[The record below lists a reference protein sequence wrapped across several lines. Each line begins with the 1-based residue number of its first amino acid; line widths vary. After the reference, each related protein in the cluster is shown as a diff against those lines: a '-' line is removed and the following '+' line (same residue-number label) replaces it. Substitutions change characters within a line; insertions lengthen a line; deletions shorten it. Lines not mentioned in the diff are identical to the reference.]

1 MGLPCFFLGDF
12 NNKLKFHSFFWGG
25 IFIAVTGFNQIKGEV
40 NMRKE
45 KIPAATIIRL
55 SVYQRYLKRLLANGV
70 KVVSSSELAY
80 EASVNPA
87 QLRKDLSYF
96 GRFGVRGVGYDVASL
111 LNTIS
116 GILGLLDEWR
126 VVLVGAGPIGK
137 ALLRH
142 PQFSKQGYVFEAV
155 FDVDP
160 NHVGKDLVDGHV
172 VKDISELPKVIKEK
186 DIQLAVLAVPSEKA
200 QEVADILV
208 ECGIKGILNFC
219 TTRIKVPRGVSVQ
232 YVDFTILL
240 DTLTYKISQ
249 HSIEGKE
256 DSVNSTKPKWAR
268 EHSWPVVQSNS
279 HRQGVSLTS

>member
-1 MGLPCFFLGDF
+1 
-12 NNKLKFHSFFWGG
+12 
-25 IFIAVTGFNQIKGEV
+25 
-40 NMRKE
+40 MRKE

-126 VVLVGAGPIGK
+126 VVLVGAGPIGQ

-142 PQFSKQGYVFEAV
+142 PQFSRQGYVFEAV
-155 FDVDP
+155 FDFDK
-160 NHVGKDLVDGHV
+160 NHIGKELEGGLVV
-172 VKDISELPKVIKEK
+172 NAIEELPKVIKER

-200 QEVADILV
+200 QELADILV

-219 TTRIKVPRGVSVQ
+219 TTRIRVPRGVSVQ

-249 HSIEGKE
+249 NHSKEGQDHVK
-256 DSVNSTKPKWAR
+256 SSKPKWAR
-268 EHSWPVVQSNS
+268 EHSWPVVQSNIQ
-279 HRQGVSLTS
+279 RQGVSLSS

>member
-1 MGLPCFFLGDF
+1 
-12 NNKLKFHSFFWGG
+12 
-25 IFIAVTGFNQIKGEV
+25 
-40 NMRKE
+40 MRKE

-55 SVYQRYLKRLLANGV
+55 SVYQRYLKRLLAKGV

-80 EASVNPA
+80 EANVNPA

-126 VVLVGAGPIGK
+126 VVLVGAGPIGQ

-142 PQFSKQGYVFEAV
+142 PQFSRQGYVFEAV
-155 FDVDP
+155 FDFDP
-160 NHVGKDLVDGHV
+160 THIGRELEGGLVVQDLRN
-172 VKDISELPKVIKEK
+172 LPRVIQEK

-200 QEVADILV
+200 QEIADLLV
-208 ECGIKGILNFC
+208 DCGIKGILNFC
-219 TTRIKVPRGVSVQ
+219 TTRIRVPRGVSVQ

-249 HSIEGKE
+249 SNTEGMDEHVKAG
-256 DSVNSTKPKWAR
+256 KPKWAR
-268 EHSWPVVQSNS
+268 EHSWPVVQSNVQK
-279 HRQGVSLTS
+279 QGVTLTS

>member
-1 MGLPCFFLGDF
+1 
-12 NNKLKFHSFFWGG
+12 
-25 IFIAVTGFNQIKGEV
+25 
-40 NMRKE
+40 MRKE

-55 SVYQRYLKRLLANGV
+55 SVYQRYLKRLLAKGV

-126 VVLVGAGPIGK
+126 VVLVGAGPIGQ

-142 PQFSKQGYVFEAV
+142 PQFSRQGYVFEAV
-155 FDVDP
+155 FDFDP
-160 NHVGKDLVDGHV
+160 NHIGKELEGGIV
-172 VKDISELPKVIKEK
+172 VHGIEDLPKVLKER

-200 QEVADILV
+200 QEMADILV
-208 ECGIKGILNFC
+208 ECGVKGILNFC
-219 TTRIKVPRGVSVQ
+219 TTRIRVPRGVSVQ

-249 HSIEGKE
+249 GNATDSKE
-256 DSVNSTKPKWAR
+256 SVNSSKPKWAR
-268 EHSWPVVQSNS
+268 EHSWPVVQSNVQ
-279 HRQGVSLTS
+279 RQGVSLTS

>member
-1 MGLPCFFLGDF
+1 
-12 NNKLKFHSFFWGG
+12 
-25 IFIAVTGFNQIKGEV
+25 
-40 NMRKE
+40 MRKE

-55 SVYQRYLKRLLANGV
+55 SVYQRYLKRLLAKGV

-126 VVLVGAGPIGK
+126 VVLVGAGPIGQ

-155 FDVDP
+155 FDYDK
-160 NHVGKDLVDGHV
+160 NHIGREMEGGLLVQ
-172 VKDISELPKVIKEK
+172 DIKELPRVIEEK

-200 QEVADILV
+200 QEMADILV
-208 ECGIKGILNFC
+208 ECGVKGILNFC
-219 TTRIKVPRGVSVQ
+219 TTRIRVPRGVSVQ

-249 HSIEGKE
+249 NNAKGSE
-256 DSVNSTKPKWAR
+256 DSINSSKPKWAR
-268 EHSWPVVQSNS
+268 EHSWPVVQSNIQ
-279 HRQGVSLTS
+279 RQGVSLTS

>member
-1 MGLPCFFLGDF
+1 
-12 NNKLKFHSFFWGG
+12 
-25 IFIAVTGFNQIKGEV
+25 
-40 NMRKE
+40 MRKE

-55 SVYQRYLKRLLANGV
+55 SVYQRYLKRLLAKGV
-70 KVVSSSELAY
+70 KVVSSAELAY
-80 EASVNPA
+80 EANVNPA

-126 VVLVGAGPIGK
+126 VVLVGAGPIGQ

-142 PQFSKQGYVFEAV
+142 PQFSRQGYVFEAV
-155 FDVDP
+155 FDFDS
-160 NHVGKDLVDGHV
+160 NHIGRELEGGLVVQDLKH
-172 VKDISELPKVIKEK
+172 LPRVLQEK

-200 QEVADILV
+200 QEIADLLV
-208 ECGIKGILNFC
+208 DCGIKGILNFC
-219 TTRIKVPRGVSVQ
+219 TTRIRVPRGVSVQ

-249 HSIEGKE
+249 NNTEGMDEHVKAG
-256 DSVNSTKPKWAR
+256 KPKWAR
-268 EHSWPVVQSNS
+268 EHSWPVVQSNVQK
-279 HRQGVSLTS
+279 QGVTLTS